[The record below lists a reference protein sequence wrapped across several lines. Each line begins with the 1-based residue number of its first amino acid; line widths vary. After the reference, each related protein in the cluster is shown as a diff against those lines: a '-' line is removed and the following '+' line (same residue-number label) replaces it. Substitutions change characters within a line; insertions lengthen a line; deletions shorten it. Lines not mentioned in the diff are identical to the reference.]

1 MYLRETV
8 QRAQIS
14 ATEAVTLR
22 SPASVR
28 TAEDGTVVG
37 GFSRLRSLAAN
48 SLAMSIVSPFL
59 ALANETVPKI
69 LLAVVILDTPLE
81 IGTHFFYREQDAAM
95 GAYGG
100 LSISATTLALFGLYL
115 SWFFRR
121 LAAKRTDLQPAVQF
135 NAALLLYVAITA
147 LSVVVASDV
156 SLSLFEVYLVVEAY
170 LVYLYVANNVRTER
184 DVLFVVSL
192 LMASCLL
199 ESAIM
204 IAMSR
209 TVTAATAAP
218 NLPIHLHVDP
228 ITRGDV
234 MRVGGT
240 VGSSNFAAAYL
251 TMSIATAAGVL
262 FASLARAYKWLA
274 AAVLGVGPVALVFTL
289 SRGGWIALTV
299 SITLLCAL
307 VWRRRGLSL
316 KAPLIA
322 ILALTLLYLPF
333 HSLIA
338 ARFFGDDK
346 GSAESRIPLMH
357 LAFRIIEDNPVLGVG
372 ANNFTVAMG
381 PYLTSEFRKEF
392 LFAVHNKYLLVF
404 SETGIGGFAAY
415 VAFLIG
421 TLRKGWKCWQFGNDF
436 LSPVALGI
444 AVGIAGHMCHM
455 TVDVF
460 RGRPTQQLLFLLAAL
475 ISAVYR
481 IGTASRPQAQLI
493 EAKV

>member
-1 MYLRETV
+1 MTAAHNV
-8 QRAQIS
+8 P
-14 ATEAVTLR
+14 LR
-22 SPASVR
+22 SAASVPA
-28 TAEDGTVVG
+28 AEETTVPG
-37 GFSRLRSLAAN
+37 GFSSLRSLAAN
-48 SLAMSIVSPFL
+48 SLVMSIISPFL
-59 ALANETVPKI
+59 ALGNKTVQKV

-81 IGTHFFYREQDAAM
+81 IGTHLFYREQDAAI

-100 LSISATTLALFGLYL
+100 VSISVTTLALLGLYL

-121 LAAKRTDLQPAVQF
+121 FAAKRSEPQPTVQF

-147 LSVVVASDV
+147 FSVVVARDV
-156 SLSLFEVYLVVEAY
+156 SLCLFEVWLIAEAY
-170 LVYLYVANNVRTER
+170 LVYLYVANNVRTKQ
-184 DVLFVVSL
+184 DVLFVASL
-192 LMASCLL
+192 LMASCVL
-199 ESAIM
+199 ESVIM
-204 IAMSR
+204 MVISH

-240 VGSSNFAAAYL
+240 VGNSNFAAAYL
-251 TMSIATAAGVL
+251 TMSIATAAGVFFTKL
-262 FASLARAYKWLA
+262 SRAYKWLA
-274 AAVLGVGPVALVFTL
+274 AAVLGVGPVALVFTF

-299 SITLLCAL
+299 SIILLCTL

-322 ILALTLLYLPF
+322 VLALALLYLPF
-333 HSLIA
+333 HSLIS

-357 LAFRIIEDNPVLGVG
+357 LAFRIIEDNPVFGVG
-372 ANNFTVAMG
+372 ANNFTVAME

-404 SETGIGGFAAY
+404 SETGIGGFVAY

-421 TLRKGWKCWQFGNDF
+421 TLRKGWQCWKFQDHF
-436 LSPVALGI
+436 LAPLALGV
-444 AVGIAGHMCHM
+444 AAGIAGHMCHM

-460 RGRPTQQLLFLLAAL
+460 RGRPTQQLLFLLAGL
-475 ISAVYR
+475 ITAMYR
-481 IGTASRPQAQLI
+481 IGTPSRRLQLS
-493 EAKV
+493 ETRV